1 MATKRKTGSSR
12 SKAHRRA
19 APRRRKAYSPKPELE
34 KRKKNRPAIVKPAKP
49 SRPKPSK
56 GKPSRPKPA
65 KGKPSRPKPAKGKPS
80 RPKPSKGKPS
90 RPKPAKGKPSRPK
103 QKGKVSAGRPKKEK
117 PSTLPI
123 EPQPTPPVRIEDG
136 FEIYRNQSAM
146 PRSMKRGWQRRNL
159 FTHLEDAIDKYS
171 TIGGRA
177 YFIFVEEDDPLG
189 GKIFIPYFVPEK
201 WEAATGER
209 YKKPPKRKFKKTG
222 SGSRFRQ

>member
-80 RPKPSKGKPS
+80 RPK
-90 RPKPAKGKPSRPK
+90 

-136 FEIYRNQSAM
+136 FEIYRNQSAV

-177 YFIFVEEDDPLG
+177 YFIIVEEEDPLG